1 MNRGKCGRNSHRRKK
16 LGWDNGNGQAIYW
29 EGDGLN
35 EIGYRK
41 DTNKP
46 VVRIDPT
53 YFRASEVNTLLGDP
67 SKAKKDLGWE
77 PKISL
82 ESLVEEMIDNDLKEA
97 KKSFFIESQK
107 F

>member
-1 MNRGKCGRNSHRRKK
+1 M
-16 LGWDNGNGQAIYW
+16 
-29 EGDGLN
+29 
-35 EIGYRK
+35 
-41 DTNKP
+41 
-46 VVRIDPT
+46 VRVDPA

-97 KKSFFIESQK
+97 KKSFFIESQR

>member
-1 MNRGKCGRNSHRRKK
+1 
-16 LGWDNGNGQAIYW
+16 
-29 EGDGLN
+29 
-35 EIGYRK
+35 
-41 DTNKP
+41 
-46 VVRIDPT
+46 
-53 YFRASEVNTLLGDP
+53 LGDP

-97 KKSFFIESQK
+97 KKRFFIESQK